1 MNNTYNKETN
11 KILKIAEKE
20 MLMCH
25 HPYVGTEHLL
35 LSLLQNKNI
44 QNICSKY
51 NLTYLN
57 YKESLLNIIGSS
69 TKESKYIL
77 YTPLLKLVLNKA
89 KQDSCKDNKELDEYY
104 LLNSLLNYKDGI
116 GCTIING
123 MGIDLDGI
131 LEEINHN
138 KVITKYGINL
148 NEKKHESIFL
158 REKEIN
164 EIIEVLLRRNK
175 NNPILVGP
183 AGVGKTAIVEELA
196 SRIKNG
202 KVPEALKNKVI
213 ISVSTSNLLAGTK
226 YRGDFEEKI
235 NNLISEVQRNKDI
248 ILFIDEIHT
257 IMKTGTQEG
266 GVDAGNILKPYLAS
280 GEIKVIG
287 ATTNYE
293 YNEYIKKDQA
303 LLRRFSKVNVKEP
316 SLDQMKVILYKL
328 KFSYEKY
335 YGIKINK
342 KLINY
347 IVEQANSCFPNQY
360 NPDKSIEL
368 LDTLCS
374 RKLLCSCIGK
384 NEVISL
390 SKSDLDSL
398 IREKRN
404 IRYIDS
410 NLIEK
415 IRSELEESYNDKVI
429 KSIINLIKDNKSN
442 RYMYLN
448 GSNKNKMKILN
459 YIVDKLEVNKIV
471 INCQEYSDDIGITK
485 LINNNYL
492 YDRIEEQPNSY
503 IIIDNYDK
511 CSKILYSYIN
521 GMIKNG
527 YISNMDNERLY
538 LTNNVIFILN
548 NEESLPIGFTDK
560 VYT

>member
-89 KQDSCKDNKELDEYY
+89 KEDSSNDNKELDEYY

-164 EIIEVLLRRNK
+164 EIIEVLLRKNK

-202 KVPEALKNKVI
+202 KVPESLKNKVI

-235 NNLISEVQRNKDI
+235 NNLISDVQRNKDI

-287 ATTNYE
+287 ATTNQE

-303 LLRRFSKVNVKEP
+303 LLRRFSKINVKEP
-316 SLDQMKVILYKL
+316 SLKQMKVILYKL

-347 IVEQANSCFPNQY
+347 IVDQANSCFPNQY

-374 RKLLCSCIGK
+374 RKLLSSCIGK
-384 NEVISL
+384 NEILSL
-390 SKSDLDSL
+390 SKDDLDSL

-404 IRYIDS
+404 IKYIDS

-415 IRSELEESYNDKVI
+415 IRWELEESYNDKVI

-448 GSNKNKMKILN
+448 GSNKNKMKILD

-492 YDRIEEQPNSY
+492 YDKIEEQPNSY

-548 NEESLPIGFTDK
+548 NDESLPIGFTDK